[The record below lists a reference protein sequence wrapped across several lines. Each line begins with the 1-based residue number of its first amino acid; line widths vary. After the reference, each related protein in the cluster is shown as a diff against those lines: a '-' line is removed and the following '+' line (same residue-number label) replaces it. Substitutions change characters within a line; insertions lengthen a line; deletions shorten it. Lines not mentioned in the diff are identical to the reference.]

1 MSRELSTI
9 LLVEDERNDVFLLQ
23 YAFEAAGIVHPL
35 QVVEDGQE
43 AIEYLSGTGK
53 YADRAQYP
61 MPCLV
66 LLDLKLPVKSGHD
79 VLRWIQQQPGLP
91 LLLVIVLSSSRDRDD
106 VDTAYQLGAR
116 SYLVKPLSMSKRL
129 ELAEAIKHYWLQLS
143 VLPSAQACEPR
154 DA

>member
-1 MSRELSTI
+1 MSRALSTI

-23 YAFEAAGIVHPL
+23 YAFEAAGIGNPL

-43 AIEYLSGTGK
+43 AVEYLSGAGK
-53 YADRAQYP
+53 YADRGQFP

-79 VLRWIQQQPGLP
+79 VLRWIQQQPALR
-91 LLLVIVLSSSRDRDD
+91 LLVVIVLSSSRERND
-106 VDTAYQLGAR
+106 VNTAYQLGAR

-129 ELAEAIKHYWLQLS
+129 ELAEAIKQYWLQLS
-143 VLPSAQACEPR
+143 VLPSAEACEPR
-154 DA
+154 GA